1 MNTIEMRNQVKQ
13 YIDELS
19 SEKLIIVAN
28 FLDNLIDDDNED
40 ATEELLAISGFES
53 AFEKGKQ
60 QVKEG
65 KVKNWRLIRDDV

>member
-1 MNTIEMRNQVKQ
+1 MRNQVKQ
-13 YIDELS
+13 YIDELP

-28 FLDNLIDDDNED
+28 FLNDLINEDNED

-60 QVKEG
+60 QIKDG
-65 KVKNWRLIRDDV
+65 KVKNWRMIRDDV

>member
-1 MNTIEMRNQVKQ
+1 MNNIEMRNQVKQ
-13 YIDELS
+13 YIDELP

-28 FLDNLIDDDNED
+28 FLNDLINEDNED

-60 QVKEG
+60 QIKDG
-65 KVKNWRLIRDDV
+65 KVKNWRMIRDDV